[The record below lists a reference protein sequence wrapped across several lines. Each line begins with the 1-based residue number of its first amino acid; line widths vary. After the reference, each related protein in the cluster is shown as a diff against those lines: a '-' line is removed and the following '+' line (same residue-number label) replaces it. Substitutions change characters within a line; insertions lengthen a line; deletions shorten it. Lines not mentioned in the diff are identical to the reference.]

1 MRVALVHYWL
11 VTMRGGESV
20 LEALCEMFPEADIY
34 THVYVPQA
42 VSPVIRRHRVVTSFI
57 QRLPFA
63 ATMYQR
69 YLPLMP
75 FALEQ
80 FDLRG
85 YDLVISTESGPAK
98 GVLTSA
104 ETPHICYCHTPMRY
118 LWDYYQEYLAS
129 AGLLSRL
136 GLRYFSY
143 GLRQWDVLSA
153 NRVDHFVANSHNVAR
168 RIKKHY
174 RREAD
179 VVYPP
184 VDLDFFSQPAEE
196 GAVPGLPLAERPYL
210 FLGQLLPYKRADLAV
225 DACVRLKRPL
235 VVVGEGPE
243 QARLQARAGKGV
255 LFTGKLDREALRARM
270 RECRGLIFP
279 GEEDF
284 GIVPLEAQAAGVPV
298 IAYGRGGALE
308 TVREGKTGL
317 FFEEQSVDSLV
328 KAVQRFEEMEFD
340 PAAFARHVGQFSREN
355 FRKGM
360 QEVLALHLG
369 RQLRVQRFKGTLP

>member
-369 RQLRVQRFKGTLP
+369 RQLRE